1 MRRFGGMTLA
11 CVLLLAPAT
20 RAGEP
25 GDAAMGCALQP
36 VQFAELEARSRSGDA
51 VNATS
56 RGVFAGE

>member
-1 MRRFGGMTLA
+1 MTLA

-56 RGVFAGE
+56 RGVLAGE